1 MEYRKSAGIV
11 FLACVIVACGGG
23 EARWAGTITDSAGVT
38 IVSNSDVGLWAPG
51 EEWTVE
57 EEVRIGALDGPA
69 EYQIGQV
76 GSLAIDSKRR
86 ILVLD
91 RQAQHIRV
99 YSPDGVYE
107 ETIGA
112 RGGGPGELGYAMA
125 LLMGPGDTLL
135 VPDFQNLRFSRYA
148 PDGSSTGSI
157 RIDPEGA
164 FPMAFKGAASGTIVE
179 QIRQFA
185 LPGQP
190 AIENPRDLLV
200 RLASDGSVT
209 DTFMTFP
216 SGKSQ
221 RFDGN
226 VHLFAT
232 EPVWDVTGYSE
243 IILGMSDEYRIGVYP
258 DGQLE
263 RIIAKTVEPVA
274 ITDQDKATIFD
285 ELERRWTAMNMPADV
300 QRRARERFHFAEYVP
315 PVLALAAGPAGTIW
329 VQHMR
334 PPSELSEEELASVR
348 EDHPEDL
355 GAAEWDVFDGDGRYL
370 GVVRMPDRFAPSLF
384 REDMIYGVWRDEL
397 NVEYV
402 LRLRIVGDLGIGAT

>member
-1 MEYRKSAGIV
+1 MESCKGAGIV
-11 FLACVIVACGGG
+11 LLACMIGACGGS
-23 EARWAGTITDSAGVT
+23 ESRWAGTVTDSAGVT
-38 IVSNSDVGLWAPG
+38 IVSNTDVGIWEPG
-51 EEWTVE
+51 DEWTVE

-76 GSLAIDSKRR
+76 GSIAIDSRGR

-91 RQAQHIRV
+91 NQAQQIRV

-112 RGGGPGELGYAMA
+112 RGGGPGELGYGMA
-125 LLMGPGDTLL
+125 LLIGLGDTLL

-157 RIDPEGA
+157 RLDPEGA
-164 FPMAFKGAASGTIVE
+164 FPMAFKAAASGTIVE

-190 AIENPRDLLV
+190 AIENPMDLLV

-216 SGKSQ
+216 AGKSQ

-274 ITDQDKATIFD
+274 ITDQDIATIFD

-315 PVLALAAGPAGTIW
+315 PVLALAVGPAGTIW

-334 PPSELSEEELASVR
+334 SPSEFSEEELASVR
-348 EDHPEDL
+348 VDHPEDL
-355 GAAEWDVFDGDGRYL
+355 GAAEWD
-370 GVVRMPDRFAPSLF
+370 APSLF
-384 REDMIYGVWRDEL
+384 RDDKIYGVWRDEL